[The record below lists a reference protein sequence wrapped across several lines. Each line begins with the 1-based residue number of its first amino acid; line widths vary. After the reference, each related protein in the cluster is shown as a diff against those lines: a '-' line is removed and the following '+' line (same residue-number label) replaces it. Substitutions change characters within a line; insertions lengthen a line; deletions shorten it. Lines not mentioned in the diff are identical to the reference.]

1 MKTLTILKTD
11 YHPSLG
17 RLEELQLLQDW
28 FNNTRLSIMIDC
40 KYDKYHMMLRGQ
52 QLANSLR
59 DKFKLLPG
67 TEELSCK
74 DNIDR
79 LG

>member
-11 YHPSLG
+11 YHPSLD
-17 RLEELQLLQDW
+17 RLEELKLLQNW
-28 FNNTRLSIMIDC
+28 FNETRLSIMIDC
-40 KYDKYHMMLRGQ
+40 KYDEYQIMLRSQ
-52 QLANSLR
+52 QLANALR

-67 TEELSCK
+67 KEELSCK

>member
-11 YHPSLG
+11 YHPSLD
-17 RLEELQLLQDW
+17 RLEELKLLQNW
-28 FNNTRLSIMIDC
+28 FNETRLSIMIEC
-40 KYDKYHMMLRGQ
+40 KYDEYHIMLRSQ
-52 QLANSLR
+52 QLANALR

-67 TEELSCK
+67 KEELSCK